1 MKKEVRFNIELFKIK
16 NYEDW
21 YKHFLYFLIKYF
33 FSSDNFSWMIKKED
47 FINKWIEKWFNKRFL
62 ENVYI
67 LWKKENQ
74 FLSEIELKSGEKCIN
89 IKSMFNKDKKQTLI
103 VYIEPELMAK
113 IIDLNTFRSLCYIII
128 ASRPFILKKW
138 IKNKEYF
145 YKNTS
150 RTITTIWTS
159 FWNITKDV
167 MSKRLQKAK
176 EIFKDEFNITKRYSS
191 MNFFWS
197 AYMVQLSNLY
207 SISWVRYKSYKDKSL
222 KYKNE
227 ENKEFKKEYWFI
239 KWKFIKSNVLTFW
252 NKEKVVWFLPKEY
265 YESLWKEIK
274 KKVFE
279 K

>member
-1 MKKEVRFNIELFKIK
+1 MEKEIRFNIELFKIN
-16 NYEDW
+16 NYGNW

-33 FSSDNFSWMIKKED
+33 FNSDNFSWMIKKED
-47 FINKWIEKWFNKRFL
+47 FIKKWLEKWFSKRFL

-74 FLSEIELKSGEKCIN
+74 FLSEIELKNGEKCIN
-89 IKSMFNKDKKQTLI
+89 IKSMFNKDKKQTLV

-113 IIDLNTFRSLCYIII
+113 INDLNTFRSLCYMII

-138 IKNKEYF
+138 IKNKDYF
-145 YKNTS
+145 HKNTS
-150 RTITTIWTS
+150 RTITTIWTC
-159 FWNITKDV
+159 FWNIKKDV

-176 EIFKDEFNITKRYSS
+176 EVFKDEFNITKRYSNMS
-191 MNFFWS
+191 FFWS
-197 AYMVQLSNLY
+197 VYMVQLSNLY

-265 YESLWKEIK
+265 YETLWKEIK